1 MSLAL
6 IRGNRTA
13 GKWLR
18 RFFWTHPEWW
28 SLVLA
33 ALAWGTLVSHASEH
47 QEHLH
52 HAVPVQ
58 VEFLNWCLMVVA
70 MMVPIMLDPLRWV
83 AFQSFRHRRHRA
95 ILLFLVGFLL
105 PWMLVG
111 VVVAWLPTFDWGR
124 NPLLA
129 SGLFGLAA
137 LWVLVPVRK
146 NALVFC
152 HLRIPL
158 APSGWNADRDC
169 LRFSLIVGASCVATC
184 GFLMMACAF
193 TGHNLVAMLG
203 GTVLGAL
210 EFRSFRQPTSLLF
223 AGAIMLAGW
232 FLLPIS

>member
-1 MSLAL
+1 M
-6 IRGNRTA
+6 
-13 GKWLR
+13 
-18 RFFWTHPEWW
+18 
-28 SLVLA
+28 
-33 ALAWGTLVSHASEH
+33 AWGTLVSHAIEH

-52 HAVPVQ
+52 HTVPVQ
-58 VEFLNWCLMVVA
+58 VEFLNWSIMVVA

-105 PWMLVG
+105 PWMAVG

-124 NPLLA
+124 NPLMA

-137 LWVLVPVRK
+137 LWVLVPVRR

-184 GFLMMACAF
+184 GFLMMACAI

-210 EFRSFRQPTSLLF
+210 EFRSFRQPTSLLL
-223 AGAIMLAGW
+223 AGTLMLAGW